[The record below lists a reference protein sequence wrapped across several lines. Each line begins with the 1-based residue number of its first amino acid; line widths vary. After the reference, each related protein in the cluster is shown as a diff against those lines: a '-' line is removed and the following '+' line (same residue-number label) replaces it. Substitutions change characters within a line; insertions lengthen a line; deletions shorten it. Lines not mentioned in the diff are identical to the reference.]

1 MYANRSTSTI
11 IYQTGKYRNT
21 INFSIF
27 SSSSVN
33 SLAPGI
39 TCRGSTHDPL
49 MLYIQG
55 WTKNVILIADTI
67 EEHDDWIEA
76 IDSVIDKVNENYT
89 KGKRN
94 EFYLSKTEIQSIIKS
109 ITDKTPEGIEIQ
121 PPFIS

>member
-1 MYANRSTSTI
+1 
-11 IYQTGKYRNT
+11 
-21 INFSIF
+21 
-27 SSSSVN
+27 
-33 SLAPGI
+33 
-39 TCRGSTHDPL
+39 

-109 ITDKTPEGIEIQ
+109 ITDKTPEGIGIQ